1 MNAVWWSLAPCH
13 GVLELDWG
21 LELHI
26 LATSRGTVAWWLYE
40 TGAGLGPAPVGR
52 C

>member
-21 LELHI
+21 FELHVV
-26 LATSRGTVAWWLYE
+26 TTPVGTVAWWLSDR
-40 TGAGLGPAPVGR
+40 GGWLGSAPVGTA
-52 C
+52 

>member
-1 MNAVWWSLAPCH
+1 MNAVWWSLAPSH

-21 LELHI
+21 LELHV
-26 LATSRGTVAWWLYE
+26 LATPSGAVAWWLYE
-40 TGAGLGPAPVGR
+40 TGARLGPARVGR